1 MTTWALLMIFAALCG
16 SIPTGYLLGRIKG
29 VDIRTHGSGN
39 IGATNV
45 GRVFGLRYGVLCL
58 ILDVLK
64 GLVPALAAGFV
75 QGLVPATIMARPL
88 HPTNGWL
95 WLSVVCLAVLGHM
108 YSPWVSFRG
117 GKGVATG
124 LGAMLGVFPY
134 LTMPAIGALAL
145 WGVVALLWRY
155 VSAASCLAALS
166 LTVWVYVWARIS
178 GLGGPARAGMTPF
191 FVATAVM
198 GLWVIYRHRSNIRR
212 LLAGKEARLG
222 QRIRV

>member
-1 MTTWALLMIFAALCG
+1 MTTWVLLMVFAALCG
-16 SIPTGYLLGRIKG
+16 SIPTGYLLGRLRHI
-29 VDIRTHGSGN
+29 DIREHGSGN

-45 GRVFGLRYGVLCL
+45 ARVLGFRYGALCL
-58 ILDVLK
+58 ALDMLK
-64 GLVPALAAGFV
+64 GLVPALVAGFV
-75 QGLVPATIMARPL
+75 KGLVPATFLARPL
-88 HPTNGWL
+88 QPEHGWL
-95 WLSVVCLAVLGHM
+95 WLAVVCLTVLGHM

-166 LTVWVYVWARIS
+166 LTAWVYVWAKIS

-198 GLWVIYRHRSNIRR
+198 GLWVIYRHRSNLRR
-212 LLAGKEARLG
+212 LLAGKESRLG
-222 QRIRV
+222 HRVRV